1 MKKLAYITLIGCMT
15 ILVGLFSFTP
25 LTSAASVKYALYIN
39 GKTITGQPSVIV
51 ENNTTLVPMKA
62 VLTQL
67 GYTMTVDSKTK
78 AITAKNTSGS
88 SIIIKTG
95 SKKATINGSEVVL
108 PALVKSVNGTT
119 YIPLSAIRSLTGKS
133 VGLDNAQGFAWI
145 GNKPTAND
153 SSMPWSM
160 SQEEFRANFAQ
171 KQLIDEGGQGDISL
185 LLYQNSLEAGEAEE
199 LYVFYKNKLAAVVFT
214 PVVPDYDPG
223 ELISFYAGMFRS
235 IAAQYGEPVAGSST
249 PNPYNI
255 SQYVS
260 RYAVEGRLSSEW
272 IMDNTKVTLLL
283 KATTDTGYTMSLQ
296 YVDMSVEEQLNA
308 AWADIQNAMQ

>member
-1 MKKLAYITLIGCMT
+1 MKKLAYTSLIACMAL
-15 ILVGLFSFTP
+15 LVGLFSFTP
-25 LTSAASVKYALYIN
+25 LTSAASAKYSLHID
-39 GKTITGQPSVIV
+39 GKVITGQPPVIV

-88 SIIIKTG
+88 SIIVKTG

-108 PALVKSVNGTT
+108 PALVKTVNGTT
-119 YIPLSAIRSLTGKS
+119 YIPLSAIRSLTGKAI
-133 VGLDNAQGFAWI
+133 GLDSTKGFAWI
-145 GNKPTAND
+145 GDKPAAND

-160 SQEEFRANFAQ
+160 SQEELKTNSAQ

-185 LLYQNSLEAGEAEE
+185 LLYQDSLEAGEAEE

-223 ELISFYAGMFRS
+223 ELISFYAGMYHS
-235 IAAQYGEPVAGSST
+235 LATEYGEPVAGSST
-249 PNPYNI
+249 PNPNNI
-255 SQYVS
+255 SEYVA

-272 IMDNTKVTLLL
+272 IKDGTKVTLLL
-283 KATTDTGYTMSLQ
+283 KATTDTAYTMSLQ